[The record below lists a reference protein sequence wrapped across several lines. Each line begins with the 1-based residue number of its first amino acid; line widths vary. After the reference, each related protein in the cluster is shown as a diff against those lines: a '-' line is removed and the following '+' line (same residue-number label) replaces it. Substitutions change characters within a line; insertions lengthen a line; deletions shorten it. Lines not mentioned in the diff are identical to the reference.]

1 MPFCNKTVFEVI
13 DLLLSCIRENRL
25 KSTSSMS
32 ISATGPAMRTS
43 DLRMVFR
50 FLLIVS
56 FCSAGCGPTTK
67 SPSPVQSVPTT
78 VSVVPAAVPAAAS
91 QNSATTAKPKPK
103 PAERKS
109 SVPPNADPKT
119 LFVVS
124 SNGQPMEVE
133 AKRGTLP
140 TDRFEVAAADLRY
153 DSTNYV
159 VQSSQATVESQLLY
173 GTGQKKAGFTLP
185 KGFEEVKENGY
196 SSEGLPMCIVCTKT
210 GTKLGLVPA
219 GNCVVGSDSGPENS
233 RPSITVFLDTYYM
246 EILEVTIQDYK
257 NFQADQREK
266 KKPVPPA
273 PLNPSSP
280 PQTPVL
286 GVTWKVALDYTH
298 WAGMELPTEAEFE
311 KAARGPNGLRTPWGD
326 GKALI
331 SSRSLSTTGSFP
343 TDRSPYGIYD
353 LAGNAM
359 EWCADLY
366 SPTAHAEASG
376 SGTRDVPRN
385 WAGPKKVREMNFRV
399 VKGNGK
405 DWSIS
410 DRQGKEMSKGHPEVG
425 FRGVLRISPDAKS
438 AESTRSLQ

>member
-1 MPFCNKTVFEVI
+1 
-13 DLLLSCIRENRL
+13 
-25 KSTSSMS
+25 
-32 ISATGPAMRTS
+32 MRTS
-43 DLRMVFR
+43 DLQMVFR

-56 FCSAGCGPTTK
+56 FFSTGCGPSPK
-67 SPSPVQSVPTT
+67 SPVAVQSVPST
-78 VSVVPAAVPAAAS
+78 VSVPAAVPAAPP
-91 QNSATTAKPKPK
+91 QNSATTAKVKAK

-109 SVPPNADPKT
+109 SVPSNADPKT

-133 AKRGTLP
+133 SKGGVLP
-140 TDRFEVAAADLRY
+140 TDRFEIAAADLRY
-153 DSTNYV
+153 DSTTYV
-159 VQSSQATVESQLLY
+159 VQSSQASVQSQQLY
-173 GTGQKKAGFTLP
+173 GTGQKRAGFTLP
-185 KGFEEVKENGY
+185 KGFEEVKETGY
-196 SSEGLPMCIVCTKT
+196 SSEGLPMSIVCTKT
-210 GTKLGLVPA
+210 GSKLALVPA
-219 GNCVVGSDSGPENS
+219 GNCVVGSDAGPENS
-233 RPSITVFLDTYYM
+233 KPSITVFLDTFYM
-246 EILEVTIQDYK
+246 EILEVTIQDYEK
-257 NFQADQREK
+257 FRVDQREK

-273 PLNPSSP
+273 PSNPSSS
-280 PQTPVL
+280 PQTPAL
-286 GVTWKVALDYTH
+286 GVSWGVAGNYAR

-331 SSRSLSTTGSFP
+331 SSRSMSTTGSFP

-376 SGTRDVPRN
+376 SGAKEVPRG
-385 WAGPKKVREMNFRV
+385 WAGPKKVRDMNFRV

-405 DWSIS
+405 DWSIW
-410 DRQGKEMSKGHPEVG
+410 DRQGKDMGKGHPEVG
-425 FRGVLRISPDAKS
+425 FRCVLRLSPDAKT

>member
-1 MPFCNKTVFEVI
+1 
-13 DLLLSCIRENRL
+13 
-25 KSTSSMS
+25 
-32 ISATGPAMRTS
+32 MRTS
-43 DLRMVFR
+43 DLRIVFR
-50 FLLIVS
+50 FLLVVS
-56 FCSAGCGPTTK
+56 FCSTGCGPSTK
-67 SPSPVQSVPTT
+67 APAPVQSVPST

-91 QNSATTAKPKPK
+91 QNSATTAKPKAK
-103 PAERKS
+103 PTERKS

-133 AKRGTLP
+133 AVRGTLP
-140 TDRFEVAAADLRY
+140 TERFEVAAADLRY

-159 VQSSQATVESQLLY
+159 VDSSKVSVESQQLY
-173 GTGQKKAGFTLP
+173 GTGQKRAGFTLP

-196 SSEGLPMCIVCTKT
+196 SSEGLPICIVCTRT
-210 GTKLGLVPA
+210 GSKLALVPA

-233 RPSITVFLDTYYM
+233 KPSITVYLDTYYM
-246 EILEVTIQDYK
+246 EILEVTIADYDK
-257 NFQADQREK
+257 FRVDQREK
-266 KKPVPPA
+266 KKPVPPV

-280 PQTPVL
+280 LQNPVL

-326 GKALI
+326 GKSLI
-331 SSRSLSTTGSFP
+331 SSRSPSATGSFP

-376 SGTRDVPRN
+376 SGAKEVPRN
-385 WAGPKKVREMNFRV
+385 WPGPKKVREMNFRV

-405 DWSIS
+405 DWSIW

-425 FRGVLRISPDAKS
+425 FRGVLRIP
-438 AESTRSLQ
+438 

>member
-1 MPFCNKTVFEVI
+1 
-13 DLLLSCIRENRL
+13 
-25 KSTSSMS
+25 
-32 ISATGPAMRTS
+32 MRTS

-50 FLLIVS
+50 FLLIVF
-56 FCSAGCGPTTK
+56 FCSTGCGPSTK
-67 SPSPVQSVPTT
+67 SPAPIQSVPST
-78 VSVVPAAVPAAAS
+78 VSVAPAAVPAAAS
-91 QNSATTAKPKPK
+91 QNSATTAKPKAK

-124 SNGQPMEVE
+124 SNGQPMEIE
-133 AKRGTLP
+133 SKRGTLP

-159 VQSSQATVESQLLY
+159 VQSSQASVQSQLLY

-185 KGFEEVKENGY
+185 NGFEEVKENGY
-196 SSEGLPMCIVCTKT
+196 SSEGLPMCITCTMT
-210 GTKLGLVPA
+210 GSKLALVPA
-219 GNCVVGSDSGPENS
+219 GNCVVGSDAGPENS
-233 RPSITVFLDTYYM
+233 RPAITVFLDTYYM
-246 EILEVTIQDYK
+246 EILEVTVLDYNAFQLAQRK
-257 NFQADQREK
+257 N
-266 KKPVPPA
+266 KKPVPPP

-286 GVTWKVALDYTH
+286 GVTWKVALEYTH

-331 SSRSLSTTGSFP
+331 SSRSIAATGSFP

-366 SPTAHAEASG
+366 SPTAHAEATG
-376 SGTRDVPRN
+376 SGTKDVPRG

-405 DWSIS
+405 DWSIW

-425 FRGVLRISPDAKS
+425 FRGVLRIPSGPKT

>member
-1 MPFCNKTVFEVI
+1 
-13 DLLLSCIRENRL
+13 
-25 KSTSSMS
+25 MS
-32 ISATGPAMRTS
+32 VSDPGPAMRTS
-43 DLRMVFR
+43 DLRIVLS

-56 FCSAGCGPTTK
+56 VFACGCGPSSTPPAVVQTV
-67 SPSPVQSVPTT
+67 PST
-78 VSVVPAAVPAAAS
+78 VSVPGAVPAAPAQNQSTAS
-91 QNSATTAKPKPK
+91 KPRAK
-103 PAERKS
+103 AADRKS
-109 SVPPNADPKT
+109 SVPANADPKT
-119 LFVVS
+119 VFVVS

-133 AKRGTLP
+133 SVKDALP

-153 DSTNYV
+153 DSANFV
-159 VQSSQATVESQLLY
+159 VLSSQASVQSQQLN
-173 GTGQKKAGFTLP
+173 GSGQKRAGFTLP

-196 SSEGLPMCIVCTKT
+196 SSEGLPMYILCTKT
-210 GTKLGLVPA
+210 GSKLALVPA
-219 GNCVVGSDSGPENS
+219 GTCVVGSDAGPENS
-233 RPSITVFLDTYYM
+233 KPSITVYLDTYYM
-246 EILEVTIQDYK
+246 EILEVTIQDYEK
-257 NFQADQREK
+257 FRVDLREK

-273 PLNPSSP
+273 PSNPSSA
-280 PQTPVL
+280 PQTPAL
-286 GVTWKVALDYTH
+286 GVPWGIALNYAR

-331 SSRSLSTTGSFP
+331 SSRTLSTTGSFP

-376 SGTRDVPRN
+376 SGTKEVPHN

-405 DWSIS
+405 DWSAW
-410 DRQGKEMSKGHPEVG
+410 DRQGKDMGKGHPEVG
-425 FRGVLRISPDAKS
+425 FRCILRISPDAKT
-438 AESTRSLQ
+438 ADSTRSLQ